1 MGGWETTTANL
12 FARLTVKPLLKRQVS
27 VTALRR
33 RVAAIE
39 RLFPPHPPGI
49 EIAHDHPL
57 PDADAEWIRPKG
69 SRTDR
74 MLLHLPGGAY
84 VIRMPKLERSL
95 AARLCRAANARARAV
110 FYRLA
115 PEHPFPAG
123 LEDCVGAY
131 RQLLDLGVR
140 PDRIVLTGVSAGGGM
155 VLGTL
160 LAIRDRGLPRPA
172 GAIAMS
178 PVTDLTD
185 PAAGSR
191 MANAHADPVLSRE
204 RGVEMRDMYVGG
216 ATELLTH
223 PYVSPKFGEF
233 AGLPPL
239 LFQVGS
245 SEILLDDS
253 IDCAAKAR
261 AAGVAAEVEIW
272 DGMPHGWQGMPFIPE
287 SQRAVDRIGDF
298 VRECCP

>member
-1 MGGWETTTANL
+1 MGGWQTTTANL
-12 FARLTVKPLLKRQVS
+12 FSRLTIKPLLRRQVS
-27 VTALRR
+27 IATLRR
-33 RVAAIE
+33 RVDAIE
-39 RLFPPHPPGI
+39 RLFPPRPPGV

-57 PDADAEWIRPKG
+57 PACDAEWIRPQG

-74 MLLHLPGGAY
+74 MLLHFPGGAY

-95 AARLCRAANARARAV
+95 AARLCRAANARARV
-110 FYRLA
+110 VLYRLA

-131 RQLLDLGVR
+131 RQLLDLGVAA
-140 PDRIVLTGVSAGGGM
+140 DRIVLTGVSAGGGM
-155 VLGTL
+155 VLATL

-185 PAAGSR
+185 PTAGSR
-191 MANAHADPVLSRE
+191 VANAHADPVLTHE
-204 RGVEMRDMYVGG
+204 RGVEMREMYVGG
-216 ATELLTH
+216 AKALLTH
-223 PYVSPKFGEF
+223 PYVSPKFADF

-245 SEILLDDS
+245 TEILLDDS
-253 IDCAAKAR
+253 TECAAKAR
-261 AAGVAAEVEIW
+261 AAGVDAEVEIW
-272 DGMPHGWQGMPFIPE
+272 EGMPHGWQGLPFVPE

-298 VRECCP
+298 IRACSP

>member
-1 MGGWETTTANL
+1 MGGWQTTTANL

-27 VTALRR
+27 VATLRR
-33 RVAAIE
+33 RVEAIE
-39 RLFPPHPPGI
+39 RLFPPHPPGV
-49 EIAHDHPL
+49 EVAHDHPL
-57 PDADAEWIRPKG
+57 PRCDAEWIRPKG

-74 MLLHLPGGAY
+74 MILYFPGGAY
-84 VIRMPKLERSL
+84 VIRTPKMERSL
-95 AARLCRAANARARAV
+95 AARLCEAANARARIV

-123 LEDCVGAY
+123 HEDCVDAY
-131 RQLLDLGVR
+131 RQLLDRGVD
-140 PDRIVLTGVSAGGGM
+140 PDRIVLSGISAGGGM

-160 LAIRDRGLPRPA
+160 LAIRDLGLPRPA
-172 GAIAMS
+172 GAVLMS
-178 PVTDLTD
+178 PLTDLTD

-191 MANAHADPVLSRE
+191 MANAHADSVLSHE

-216 ATELLTH
+216 AKDLLRH

-233 AGLPPL
+233 TGLPPL

-245 SEILLDDS
+245 TEILLDDS
-253 IDCAAKAR
+253 TDCAAKAR

-272 DGMPHGWQGMPFIPE
+272 DGMPHGWQAMPFVPE
-287 SQRAVDRIGDF
+287 SRRAVDRLGDF
-298 VRECCP
+298 IRECCP

>member
-1 MGGWETTTANL
+1 MVGWQTTTANL
-12 FARLTVKPLLKRQVS
+12 FSRLTVKPLLKRQVS
-27 VTALRR
+27 IATLRR
-33 RVAAIE
+33 GIGTIE
-39 RLFPPHPPGI
+39 RLFPARPSGI

-57 PDADAEWIRPKG
+57 PDVDAEWIRPKG

-74 MLLHLPGGAY
+74 VLLHFPGGAY
-84 VIRMPKLERSL
+84 VSRMPKLERSL
-95 AARLCRAANARARAV
+95 AARLARAANARGRV
-110 FYRLA
+110 VHYRLA

-123 LEDCVGAY
+123 LEDCVAAY
-131 RQLLDLGVR
+131 RQLLDLRVA

-155 VLGTL
+155 VLAVL

-172 GAIAMS
+172 GAVAMS

-185 PAAGSR
+185 PTAGSR
-191 MANAHADPVLSRE
+191 TANAHADPVLSHQ
-204 RGVEMRDMYVGG
+204 RGMEMRSMYVGG
-216 ATELLTH
+216 ATDLLTH

-239 LFQVGS
+239 LFQVGG

-261 AAGVAAEVEIW
+261 AAGVAAEVEVW
-272 DGMPHGWQGMPFIPE
+272 DGMPHGWQGLPFIPE

>member
-1 MGGWETTTANL
+1 MGGWQTTTANL

-27 VTALRR
+27 VATLRG
-33 RVAAIE
+33 RVESIE

-49 EIAHDHPL
+49 EITHDHPL
-57 PDADAEWIRPKG
+57 AHCDAEWLRSKR

-74 MLLHLPGGAY
+74 VILHFPGGAF

-95 AARLCRAANARARAV
+95 AARLCVAANARARV
-110 FYRLA
+110 VYYRLA

-123 LEDCVGAY
+123 HDDCIGAY
-131 RQLLDLGVR
+131 RQLLDLGIP
-140 PDRIVLTGVSAGGGM
+140 PDRIVLTGVSAGATM

-191 MANAHADPVLSRE
+191 VANAHADPVLSHE

-216 ATELLTH
+216 AKELLTH

-233 AGLPPL
+233 TGLPPL

-245 SEILLDDS
+245 TEILLDDS
-253 IDCAAKAR
+253 RDCAAKAR
-261 AAGVAAEVEIW
+261 AAGVAAEVEVW
-272 DGMPHGWQGMPFIPE
+272 DGMPHGWQAMPFVPE
-287 SQRAVDRIGDF
+287 SRRAVDRLGDF
-298 VRECCP
+298 IRECCP